1 MKFLVLE
8 RPKSGV
14 KASVLSKLS
23 LLQHVYFRKLQKEG
37 KIERYYHL
45 IGLQG
50 LVYMCDVSSEEEL
63 SRIVS
68 QDPMFFHS
76 RRRVYPLISAETH
89 EKIVREA
96 FPTK

>member
-1 MKFLVLE
+1 LKFLVVE
-8 RPKSGV
+8 KPKPGV
-14 KASVLSKLS
+14 KASALSKLS
-23 LLQHVYFRKLQKEG
+23 LLQPAYFKKLQKEG

-50 LVYMCDVSSEEEL
+50 LIYVCDVSSEEEL
-63 SRIVS
+63 SKIVS

-76 RRRVYPLISAETH
+76 RRRVYPLISPETH
-89 EKIVREA
+89 EKIVREV